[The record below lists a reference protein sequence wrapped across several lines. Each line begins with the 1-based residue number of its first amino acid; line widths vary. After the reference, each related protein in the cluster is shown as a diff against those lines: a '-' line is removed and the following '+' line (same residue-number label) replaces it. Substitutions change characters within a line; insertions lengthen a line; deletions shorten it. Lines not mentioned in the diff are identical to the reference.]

1 MKKSVRILLI
11 VSCVILLV
19 CNVTM
24 LKKLKD
30 EKNNTKAVD
39 NIINDKNSNSNKGSN
54 GNKDSND
61 NQNNNDNQGNSGEI
75 SKMRI
80 TLADGFYYEPISD
93 EIKQRITGKSYKEN
107 DKLDYSDLRY
117 IRVKYIDFN
126 GNEQSGELIMNVRV
140 ADDILEIF
148 KELYDNRYQIEKM
161 HLIDDYNADDEASMA
176 DNNTSAFNYRTID
189 GTDTISDHGYGI
201 AIDINPLYNPYVR
214 NGFGGRN
221 ILPVNGGTYAD
232 RNKDFA
238 HKIVSGDI
246 CYNAFISRGFKWG
259 GEWDTTKDYQHFYKE
274 IE

>member
-19 CNVTM
+19 CNVSM

-93 EIKQRITGKSYKEN
+93 EIKQRITGKSYKEMIN
-107 DKLDYSDLRY
+107 
-117 IRVKYIDFN
+117 
-126 GNEQSGELIMNVRV
+126 LI
-140 ADDILEIF
+140 
-148 KELYDNRYQIEKM
+148 
-161 HLIDDYNADDEASMA
+161 
-176 DNNTSAFNYRTID
+176 
-189 GTDTISDHGYGI
+189 
-201 AIDINPLYNPYVR
+201 
-214 NGFGGRN
+214 
-221 ILPVNGGTYAD
+221 
-232 RNKDFA
+232 
-238 HKIVSGDI
+238 IVI
-246 CYNAFISRGFKWG
+246 
-259 GEWDTTKDYQHFYKE
+259 
-274 IE
+274 